1 MKNVLKL
8 MQTALFPKR
17 CGICG
22 EVVEFD
28 KNLCENCVDLPVINP
43 PFCPK
48 CGCNKS
54 ECICKKRQKIRE
66 YKAVIAPFYYKNQIQ
81 QGILNFKMHSMPF
94 LAESY
99 GKILADTVKKYYT
112 LIYFDCVT
120 YVPMRKSDEIKRE
133 FNQSK
138 LLAKVVSEECDI
150 PFSDL
155 VIKKRKTKIQKRQS
169 VTERF
174 VNMYDAFD
182 LAKNVDVAG
191 KTILLVDDVKTT
203 GATLSSVALTL
214 KAYGAKAV
222 YCVTI
227 AVVKRKSHK

>member
-1 MKNVLKL
+1 MKNVLAKL
-8 MQTALFPKR
+8 LVALFPKR

-22 EVVEFD
+22 EVVAFD
-28 KNLCENCVDLPVINP
+28 KELCENCVELPVINP
-43 PFCPK
+43 LFCPK
-48 CGCNKS
+48 CGCSKH
-54 ECICKKRQKIRE
+54 ECICKKHQRTFE
-66 YKAVIAPFYYKNQIQ
+66 YKAVIAPFYYEGQIQ

-99 GKILADTVKKYYT
+99 GQILADTVKKYYT
-112 LIYFDCVT
+112 LIDFDCVT

-138 LLAKVVSEECDI
+138 LLAEVVARECKM
-150 PFSDL
+150 PLMDL
-155 VIKKRKTKIQKRQS
+155 TVKKRKTKVQKRQS
-169 VTERF
+169 ASERF

-191 KTILLVDDVKTT
+191 KTVLLVDDVKTT
-203 GATLSSVALTL
+203 GATLSSVALIL

-227 AVVKRKSHK
+227 AVVKRKSDK